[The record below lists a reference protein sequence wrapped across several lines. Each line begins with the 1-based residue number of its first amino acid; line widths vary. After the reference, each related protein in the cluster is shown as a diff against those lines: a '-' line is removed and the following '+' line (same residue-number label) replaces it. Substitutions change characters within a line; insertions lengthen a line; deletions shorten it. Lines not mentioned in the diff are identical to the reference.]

1 MEGRKKSVPESFLS
15 WNMKEIEEAKLK
27 EGEEEKLE
35 DEVKKMSNAS
45 DIVESMGKVYECT
58 GDSYQGCASQISQA
72 LRHLGDVADLDE
84 GLLSLQEE
92 LQDIENLLS
101 DFNRSVSNYMD
112 DFVFDEAELRQKEE
126 RLDCIRSI
134 QAKYGNTYEEVMKHY
149 VEVIEKIDRYKDFEN
164 YHLQLETEKQQCE
177 KSLEELCGKL
187 TVLRKKAA
195 VKLEKNITET
205 LQELNFEHAR
215 FAVKLEELSE
225 FTAKGKE
232 DVEFLIATNPGADLN
247 PLSKVA
253 SGGELS
259 RIMLAIKTVFA
270 DVDQIESLIF
280 DEIDVGISGRTAQK
294 VSEKLKLLSKSH
306 QILCITHLA
315 QIAAMADTHFL
326 IEKMVDENHSETVIR
341 PLDKSQSEQ
350 ELARILGG
358 VEITESVL
366 ENAREMKALA
376 NQKSSDSFQN

>member
-1 MEGRKKSVPESFLS
+1 MIRTRDAPVRF
-15 WNMKEIEEAKLK
+15 
-27 EGEEEKLE
+27 
-35 DEVKKMSNAS
+35 
-45 DIVESMGKVYECT
+45 
-58 GDSYQGCASQISQA
+58 QQA

-126 RLDCIRSI
+126 RLDRIRSI

-187 TVLRKKAA
+187 TVLRKKAT

-225 FTAKGKE
+225 FTAKRKRG
-232 DVEFLIATNPGADLN
+232 VEFLIATNPGADLN
-247 PLSKVA
+247 PLSKWLP
-253 SGGELS
+253 EENY
-259 RIMLAIKTVFA
+259 R
-270 DVDQIESLIF
+270 ESCW
-280 DEIDVGISGRTAQK
+280 R
-294 VSEKLKLLSKSH
+294 
-306 QILCITHLA
+306 
-315 QIAAMADTHFL
+315 
-326 IEKMVDENHSETVIR
+326 
-341 PLDKSQSEQ
+341 
-350 ELARILGG
+350 
-358 VEITESVL
+358 
-366 ENAREMKALA
+366 
-376 NQKSSDSFQN
+376 